1 MANTIAQDKKESA
14 QEDASR
20 EDQLLDQ
27 LLDQYMAPPQG
38 LSQRI
43 LARCHEAAE
52 EDAFLREED
61 AIVVR
66 RARFGFWRAASL
78 AACLCLGCYL
88 GVVWTTN
95 RSQDNASPALQ
106 LAKALAVA
114 PAIPESAPETPFA
127 GIENTASAPAVAAA
141 ATIPTDDTVALK
153 AAPRRAPAEAVVP
166 SGELATA
173 DPRGFSFRDEQS
185 LRKQAA
191 FRTPSQEVRTVSTQG
206 GETVNSSRRKRLAPM
221 ESEVTQVWI
230 APEMLSQEKLQAFLE
245 KHPATTAG
253 NASPDE
259 NGVLTF
265 TILAMDTE
273 IQQLV
278 DTLFSQLHWK
288 LLSPNSPQPGEFYNT
303 PIAGEP
309 VKYTIKLVQGK

>member
-14 QEDASR
+14 QEDASSR
-20 EDQLLDQ
+20 EEQLLDQ
-27 LLDQYMAPPQG
+27 LLDQYMAPPED

-43 LARCHEAAE
+43 LARCHDAAE
-52 EDAFLREED
+52 EDAFLREEE
-61 AIVVR
+61 ATIMAR
-66 RARFGFWRAASL
+66 RPRRFGFWRVASL

-88 GVVWTTN
+88 GVVWASN
-95 RSQDNASPALQ
+95 RAQDSASPALQ
-106 LAKALAVA
+106 LAKALTVA
-114 PAIPESAPETPFA
+114 PVALETPFA
-127 GIENTASAPAVAAA
+127 AKTPAVASV
-141 ATIPTDDTVALK
+141 ATADDTVAMNAAPALMN
-153 AAPRRAPAEAVVP
+153 AAPRPVQSAEAVVP
-166 SGELATA
+166 VGELATA

-191 FRTPSQEVRTVSTQG
+191 FRAPSQDVRTVSTQG
-206 GETVNSSRRKRLAPM
+206 GETVNASRRKRLAPM
-221 ESEVTQVWI
+221 ESEVTQVWV

-253 NASPDE
+253 SATPDE

-278 DTLFSQLHWK
+278 DTLFTQLHWK
-288 LLSPNSPQPGEFYNT
+288 LLSPNSPQPGEFLNT

-309 VKYTIKLVQGK
+309 VKYTIKLVRGN

>member
-1 MANTIAQDKKESA
+1 MANTIAQDKQGFDRENL
-14 QEDASR
+14 SR

-27 LLDQYMAPPQG
+27 LLDQYMAPPED

-52 EDAFLREED
+52 EDAFLQEEESP
-61 AIVVR
+61 VSR
-66 RARFGFWRAASL
+66 RLRFSFWRVASL

-88 GVVWTTN
+88 GVVWTAN
-95 RSQDNASPALQ
+95 RAQDSTSPALQ
-106 LAKALAVA
+106 LVQALAAPSAAQPVA
-114 PAIPESAPETPFA
+114 ETPFA
-127 GIENTASAPAVAAA
+127 AESEASAS
-141 ATIPTDDTVALK
+141 ALF
-153 AAPRRAPAEAVVP
+153 ADNEAVVVNAAP
-166 SGELATA
+166 ALLKEAPRPAPPKMVSAGELATA
-173 DPRGFSFRDEQS
+173 DPRGFSFRDEQT
-185 LRKQAA
+185 LRRRAS
-191 FRTPSQEVRTVSTQG
+191 FRTPAQEVRTVSTQG
-206 GETVNSSRRKRLAPM
+206 GEAAGTSRRKRLAPM
-221 ESEVTQVWI
+221 ESEVTQVWV

-253 NASPDE
+253 SAVPDE

-288 LLSPNSPQPGEFYNT
+288 LLSPNSPQPGEFQNT

-309 VKYTIKLVQGK
+309 VKYTIKLVQGQN

>member
-14 QEDASR
+14 QEDASSR

-27 LLDQYMAPPQG
+27 LLDQYMAPPED

-52 EDAFLREED
+52 EDAFLREAE
-61 AIVVR
+61 ATMVR
-66 RARFGFWRAASL
+66 RPRFGFWRVAAL

-88 GVVWTTN
+88 GVVWATN
-95 RSQDNASPALQ
+95 RAQDSASPVLQ
-106 LAKALAVA
+106 LAKALTGAPVA
-114 PAIPESAPETPFA
+114 LETPF
-127 GIENTASAPAVAAA
+127 TAETPAVAAVA
-141 ATIPTDDTVALK
+141 AEDDAVAMNDASPVLMK
-153 AAPRRAPAEAVVP
+153 AAPRPAQSTEAVVP

-191 FRTPSQEVRTVSTQG
+191 FRAPSQDVRTVSTQG
-206 GETVNSSRRKRLAPM
+206 GETVNASRRKRLAPM
-221 ESEVTQVWI
+221 ESEVTQVWV

-253 NASPDE
+253 SATPDE

-288 LLSPNSPQPGEFYNT
+288 LLSPNSPQPGEFLNT